1 MKQEVEKWR
10 PFGHPDGD
18 IRDLSFLDAH
28 QAVYVQH
35 HEGKEPLEYRF
46 WVTYSLHCVFRSIRS
61 RIGIE
66 VRSAIRIH
74 SINRELNF
82 FYRFLTRFFAAFHY
96 RGIFPQ

>member
-35 HEGKEPLEYRF
+35 HEGKEPLEYRKHP
-46 WVTYSLHCVFRSIRS
+46 VKAHCAITGVMAG
-61 RIGIE
+61 RIQ
-66 VRSAIRIH
+66 SA
-74 SINRELNF
+74 
-82 FYRFLTRFFAAFHY
+82 
-96 RGIFPQ
+96 

>member
-35 HEGKEPLEYRF
+35 HEGKEPLLGYLLS
-46 WVTYSLHCVFRSIRS
+46 SLLHKR
-61 RIGIE
+61 
-66 VRSAIRIH
+66 
-74 SINRELNF
+74 L
-82 FYRFLTRFFAAFHY
+82 
-96 RGIFPQ
+96 

>member
-46 WVTYSLHCVFRSIRS
+46 WVTYSLTIRS
-61 RIGIE
+61 L
-66 VRSAIRIH
+66 SLL
-74 SINRELNF
+74 NRRWLQT
-82 FYRFLTRFFAAFHY
+82 LHY
-96 RGIFPQ
+96 GIFKKGRAKRGRSFSPWTTFLLTALP

>member
-46 WVTYSLHCVFRSIRS
+46 LGYLLSSLLHKR
-61 RIGIE
+61 
-66 VRSAIRIH
+66 
-74 SINRELNF
+74 L
-82 FYRFLTRFFAAFHY
+82 
-96 RGIFPQ
+96 

>member
-35 HEGKEPLEYRF
+35 HEPPRVS
-46 WVTYSLHCVFRSIRS
+46 WRVFY
-61 RIGIE
+61 
-66 VRSAIRIH
+66 
-74 SINRELNF
+74 L
-82 FYRFLTRFFAAFHY
+82 
-96 RGIFPQ
+96 

>member
-46 WVTYSLHCVFRSIRS
+46 WVTYSLTASQKIMNIR
-61 RIGIE
+61 RTKKN
-66 VRSAIRIH
+66 
-74 SINRELNF
+74 NR
-82 FYRFLTRFFAAFHY
+82 
-96 RGIFPQ
+96 

>member
-35 HEGKEPLEYRF
+35 HEGKEPLEFR
-46 WVTYSLHCVFRSIRS
+46 VSLLGYLLSSLLHKR
-61 RIGIE
+61 
-66 VRSAIRIH
+66 
-74 SINRELNF
+74 L
-82 FYRFLTRFFAAFHY
+82 
-96 RGIFPQ
+96 

>member
-35 HEGKEPLEYRF
+35 HEGKEPL
-46 WVTYSLHCVFRSIRS
+46 VSLLGYLLSSLLHKR
-61 RIGIE
+61 
-66 VRSAIRIH
+66 
-74 SINRELNF
+74 L
-82 FYRFLTRFFAAFHY
+82 
-96 RGIFPQ
+96 

>member
-35 HEGKEPLEYRF
+35 HEGKEPLEYR
-46 WVTYSLHCVFRSIRS
+46 WICPYISRHLLSLNPLQARCRRYS
-61 RIGIE
+61 
-66 VRSAIRIH
+66 
-74 SINRELNF
+74 
-82 FYRFLTRFFAAFHY
+82 
-96 RGIFPQ
+96 RGER

>member
-46 WVTYSLHCVFRSIRS
+46 WVTYSLLFTASQKIMNIR
-61 RIGIE
+61 RTKKN
-66 VRSAIRIH
+66 
-74 SINRELNF
+74 NR
-82 FYRFLTRFFAAFHY
+82 
-96 RGIFPQ
+96 

>member
-46 WVTYSLHCVFRSIRS
+46 WVTYSLHCFTKIMNIR
-61 RIGIE
+61 RTKKN
-66 VRSAIRIH
+66 
-74 SINRELNF
+74 NR
-82 FYRFLTRFFAAFHY
+82 
-96 RGIFPQ
+96 

>member
-35 HEGKEPLEYRF
+35 HEGKRAF
-46 WVTYSLHCVFRSIRS
+46 RVSLLGYLLSSLLHKR
-61 RIGIE
+61 
-66 VRSAIRIH
+66 
-74 SINRELNF
+74 L
-82 FYRFLTRFFAAFHY
+82 
-96 RGIFPQ
+96 

>member
-46 WVTYSLHCVFRSIRS
+46 WVTYSLHCFT
-61 RIGIE
+61 E
-66 VRSAIRIH
+66 D
-74 SINRELNF
+74 
-82 FYRFLTRFFAAFHY
+82 
-96 RGIFPQ
+96 

>member
-35 HEGKEPLEYRF
+35 HEGKEPLGIAF
-46 WVTYSLHCVFRSIRS
+46 GLPTLFTASQKIMNIR
-61 RIGIE
+61 RTKKN
-66 VRSAIRIH
+66 
-74 SINRELNF
+74 NR
-82 FYRFLTRFFAAFHY
+82 
-96 RGIFPQ
+96 

>member
-35 HEGKEPLEYRF
+35 HAVSYTHLTLPTK
-46 WVTYSLHCVFRSIRS
+46 
-61 RIGIE
+61 RI
-66 VRSAIRIH
+66 V
-74 SINRELNF
+74 
-82 FYRFLTRFFAAFHY
+82 
-96 RGIFPQ
+96 